1 MEDVMAQSGF
11 EDRPAEP
18 PASGDAAAKISGQR
32 ARQGQNIKGM
42 LVVLVVGI
50 VLVAAAYGVMLA
62 LQAEPASVT
71 DASRDEAAASAPV
84 QQPPPEGQQETA
96 SSPN

>member
-1 MEDVMAQSGF
+1 MAQSGF

-42 LVVLVVGI
+42 LMVLIVGI

-71 DASRDEAAASAPV
+71 DASRDAAATSAPV
-84 QQPPPEGQQETA
+84 QQPPPPERQQETA